1 MPGKLPL
8 GRGERKPGMEPLQI
22 ADANGFVFDGSAERL
37 PGHALRPEAGDSTWF
52 I

>member
-1 MPGKLPL
+1 
-8 GRGERKPGMEPLQI
+8 MEPLQI

-37 PGHALRPEAGDSTWF
+37 PGQGLRPEGSDNTWF